1 MYFLRTTATN
11 NVSVKE
17 AIIGLVIMVAIAT
30 VYVLVRDKINKK
42 KASTGEERE
51 TLWNLLQRAVPDV
64 QNYTR
69 AYACWEWTT
78 YQGKTRKTTYWY
90 YGIAFNSEQ
99 LFVVPLSCAGGD
111 ISYSEAFCIRKADLG
126 MVNSKP
132 NAAWAEFYDKNLNEI
147 ISLSVFGEN
156 LKDDKYHPLNILQEE
171 EAKKFAAWKDGW
183 MESINAANGIEV
195 TGKMKKPVKNRL

>member
-69 AYACWEWTT
+69 AYAYWEWTT